1 MSLGKKSY
9 VEATTMDDVVCER
22 RYQMVLAGEAT
33 PFMVRWA
40 KPASDPR
47 GDWNCS
53 YRIDWPHRPTVCR
66 QAFGV
71 DSVQALH
78 LATMNVASELYTS
91 EPPVFWREPDDMLG
105 LPVASA
111 IAHIEA
117 ARTKGRS

>member
-1 MSLGKKSY
+1 MSLGKKSDAE
-9 VEATTMDDVVCER
+9 VSTMDEVVCER

-40 KPASDPR
+40 KPAPDPR

-53 YRIDWPHRPTVCR
+53 YRIEWPHRPTASR

-71 DSVQALH
+71 DSVQALN
-78 LATMNVASELYTS
+78 LAMMNVASELYTS
-91 EPPVFWREPDDMLG
+91 EPPVFWWEPDDVLG

-111 IAHIEA
+111 VAEFEA